1 MSLRSLTGIVL
12 VVAHVITFNGFFGLL
27 LPVTGT
33 PDGSSQFL
41 DSMGNN
47 TEIVLL
53 GIVIG
58 TLGLILTGAGLGL
71 LHTMMGDGLGSPYMQ
86 LGILFIILGTT
97 MLIGE
102 GALFVSSSSQ
112 ASQARF
118 ANALSFFQI
127 SQALGS
133 FGASTCGVGFAIVG
147 LALAIQKNLN
157 TIIAY
162 AFILIGLI
170 GSIISLWDYTS
181 NLMLIWNVG
190 SALLAL
196 ISGILIL
203 RSKE

>member
-1 MSLRSLTGIVL
+1 M
-12 VVAHVITFNGFFGLL
+12 
-27 LPVTGT
+27 VTGV
-33 PDGSSQFL
+33 GGFI
-41 DSMGNN
+41 GFNIAKHYAIKNN
-47 TEIVLL
+47 
-53 GIVIG
+53 VIN
-58 TLGLILTGAGLGL
+58 L
-71 LHTMMGDGLGSPYMQ
+71 
-86 LGILFIILGTT
+86 
-97 MLIGE
+97 
-102 GALFVSSSSQ
+102 
-112 ASQARF
+112 SQARF

-127 SQALGS
+127 SQSLGS

>member
-1 MSLRSLTGIVL
+1 MSLRSLTGIIL
-12 VVAHVITFNGFFGLL
+12 VAAPLITFIGFFGLL
-27 LPVTGT
+27 FPITGT
-33 PDGSSQFL
+33 PDGSSKFL

-71 LHTMMGDGLGSPYMQ
+71 LHTMMGNGLGSPYMQ

-118 ANALSFFQI
+118 ADALSFFQI

-133 FGASTCGVGFAIVG
+133 FGVSTCGVGFAIVG

-162 AFILIGLI
+162 GFILIGLI

-181 NLMLIWNVG
+181 NLMLIWYVG

>member
-1 MSLRSLTGIVL
+1 MSLRSLTGWIL
-12 VVAHVITFNGFFGLL
+12 ISAPIITFVGFLGLL
-27 LPVTGT
+27 LPITGT
-33 PDGSSQFL
+33 PDGSNEFL
-41 DSMGNN
+41 LNMGNN

-71 LHTMMGDGLGSPYMQ
+71 LHTMMGDGTGSPYMQ

-102 GALFVSSSSQ
+102 GALLVSSSSQ
-112 ASQARF
+112 ASNGDLV
-118 ANALSFFQI
+118 NALSFFKI

-133 FGASTCGVGFAIVG
+133 FGVSTVAIGFAIVG
-147 LALAIQKNLN
+147 LGLSIQKNLN
-157 TIIAY
+157 TILAY
-162 AFILIGLI
+162 AFIVIGLV
-170 GSIISLWDYTS
+170 GSVLSLWDYTS
-181 NLMLIWNVG
+181 DLMFVWYLG

-203 RSKE
+203 RSKK